1 LNKKHFYPK
10 GFLWGT
16 ATSSHQV
23 EGGST
28 GNNWIAFEEAKDA
41 NGCPRIAGGQRS
53 GRACEHWE
61 RYREDIR
68 LMTDVGLNA
77 YRFSVE
83 WSKIEPGE
91 GLFDQEV
98 LRHYETL
105 VEALLAAG
113 VTPMLTLHHFTN
125 PLWFEARGGFLSEDS
140 PAVFSRFARV
150 VYQRLSDRIPLWCT
164 INEPAVFAVNG
175 YFTGEF
181 PPAHHSARSAATVLR
196 NLLRTHSAVYDACK
210 SINPGPAIGLATNM
224 FVYEP
229 ASAWNPFD
237 VAIARIADRNL
248 NDAILEYL
256 ETGRFRFGFPGV
268 VRARID
274 ANGAHGCDFVGLNY
288 YTRFFLHWSPL
299 RPRVVLPVTSRSTG
313 SITDMGWEIH
323 PEGLGLM
330 LDRIGRM
337 TSKPIY
343 VTENGL
349 ADDSDTLREAFMND
363 HLAVV
368 EKKVAGGLDLRGF
381 FFWTLMDNF
390 EWAHGFTKRFGLY
403 RVDFETQKR
412 TLRKGSGAYL
422 EYIRSVGYLA

>member
-1 LNKKHFYPK
+1 M
-10 GFLWGT
+10 
-16 ATSSHQV
+16 

-28 GNNWIAFEEAKDA
+28 ANNWIAFEDA
-41 NGCPRIAGGQRS
+41 RDVNGRPCIAGGQRS

-61 RYREDIR
+61 RYRDDIR
-68 LMTDVGLNA
+68 LMTDIGLNA

-83 WSKIEPGE
+83 WSKIEPQE
-91 GLFDQEV
+91 GSIDQEV
-98 LRHYETL
+98 LRHYEDM
-105 VEALLAAG
+105 VDALLAAD

-125 PLWFEARGGFLSEDS
+125 PLWFEKRGGFLSEGS
-140 PAVFSRFARV
+140 PETFTRFARV
-150 VYQRLSDRIPLWCT
+150 VYERLAGRVPLWCT

-181 PPAHHSARSAATVLR
+181 PPAHHSVRSAATVLR
-196 NLLRTHSAVYDACK
+196 NLLRTHSAVYASCK
-210 SINPGPAIGLATNM
+210 AINPTPAIGMATNM

-229 ASAWNPFD
+229 ASSWNPFD

-256 ETGRFRFGFPGV
+256 VHGRFRFGFPGV
-268 VRARID
+268 VRERID
-274 ANGAHGCDFVGLNY
+274 ASADHGCDFIGLNY

-299 RPRVVLPVTSRSTG
+299 RPRVVLPVTKASAG

-323 PEGLGLM
+323 PEGLGQM
-330 LDRIGRM
+330 LDRIKGM
-337 TSKPIY
+337 TSKPVY

-349 ADDSDTLREAFMND
+349 ADDSDTLREAFIND
-363 HLAVV
+363 HLAVL
-368 EKKVAGGLDLRGF
+368 EKKVAEGLDLRGF

-403 RVDFETQKR
+403 QVDFDTQKR
-412 TLRKGSGAYL
+412 TLRTGSGAYR
-422 EYIRSVGYLA
+422 EYIRNVGYLA

>member
-1 LNKKHFYPK
+1 MNRKRIYPE

-28 GNNWIAFEEAKDA
+28 RNNWTAFEDAKDA
-41 NGCPRIAGGQRS
+41 GGRPRITGGQRS

-68 LMTDVGLNA
+68 LMTDIGLNA

-83 WSKIEPGE
+83 WSKIEPEEGVFDGEVLKHYE
-91 GLFDQEV
+91 GLVD
-98 LRHYETL
+98 
-105 VEALLAAG
+105 ALLASG
-113 VTPMLTLHHFTN
+113 ITPMITLHHFTN
-125 PLWFEARGGFLSEDS
+125 PLWFENRGGFLSEDS
-140 PAVFSRFARV
+140 PDVFARFARV
-150 VYQRLSDRIPLWCT
+150 VYKRLSDRVPLWCT

-181 PPAHHSARSAATVLR
+181 PPAHHSARSAAAVLR
-196 NLLRTHSAVYDACK
+196 NLLRTHSAVYAACK
-210 SINPGPAIGLATNM
+210 TINPTPAVGIATNM
-224 FVYEP
+224 FDFEP
-229 ASAWNPFD
+229 ASAWNPLD

-256 ETGRFRFGFPGV
+256 ADGRFRFGFPGV
-268 VRARID
+268 VRERID
-274 ANGAHGCDFVGLNY
+274 ANGDHGCDFVGLNY

-299 RPRVVLPVTSRSTG
+299 RPGVVLPVTKHNAG

-323 PEGLGLM
+323 PAGLGRM
-330 LDRIGRM
+330 LDRIARS
-337 TSKPIY
+337 TSKPIF

-349 ADDSDTLREAFMND
+349 ADDSDTLREAFIND

-368 EKKVAGGLDLRGF
+368 EKKVTEGLDLRGF

-390 EWAHGFTKRFGLY
+390 EWAHGFSKRFGLY
-403 RVDFETQKR
+403 HVDFNTQKR
-412 TLRKGSGAYL
+412 TLRRGSGAYG
-422 EYIRSVGYLA
+422 EYIRNVGSLA